1 MCTSGTPLQPP
12 SGSNLVL
19 SCRFIVRRSVITLG
33 DCTVIEG
40 VAGIVPVRLSLI
52 LLPWLQDHPETQGSK
67 LVASVVPNIDF

>member
-1 MCTSGTPLQPP
+1 M
-12 SGSNLVL
+12 
-19 SCRFIVRRSVITLG
+19 ITLG

-40 VAGIVPVRLSLI
+40 VAGVVPVRLSLI